1 MAPHRQSLDGRV
13 VDISGSLHRVDF
25 AHSLLV
31 GYRKEMAVSLQAFPP
46 RVATLWLSIFA
57 IQGWDLGLAYNS
69 EYR

>member
-1 MAPHRQSLDGRV
+1 
-13 VDISGSLHRVDF
+13 VDF